1 MKFMDS
7 IGIKR
12 FVSKILEVIGNKVAN
27 GEWLPIRNGVDNDG
41 NVVQYAVAEGRQTR
55 ASTIASHAEGDGSV
69 ANGNYSHA
77 EGSGVTAD
85 GEASHAEGF
94 SSTAIGNYSHAE
106 GYETKANEK
115 NSHAE
120 GYLTTAD
127 GEHSH
132 AEGNHTVAVG
142 QSSHAEGIGSNAN
155 GIASHAQGFK
165 TTASGPYS
173 YAEGYMTT
181 VSGGASHV
189 QGSYNYDNPSFIS
202 MVGVGININNTLIIR
217 QNASVIYVG
226 RDSKGRVDPSNPKNG
241 YQYLIGIGGY
251 QGQAIGTDTK
261 SIQEVIA
268 DLESRITA
276 LENR

>member
-1 MKFMDS
+1 MDS

-27 GEWLPIRNGVDNDG
+27 GEWLPIKKGVGSDG
-41 NVVQYAVAEGRQTR
+41 NVVQGAVAEGQDTTASGR
-55 ASTIASHAEGDGSV
+55 A
-69 ANGNYSHA
+69 SHA
-77 EGSGVTAD
+77 EGSGTTA
-85 GEASHAEGF
+85 S
-94 SSTAIGNYSHAE
+94 GN
-106 GYETKANEK
+106 

-120 GYLTTAD
+120 GVRTTAS
-127 GEHSH
+127 GLS
-132 AEGNHTVAVG
+132 
-142 QSSHAEGIGSNAN
+142 
-155 GIASHAQGFK
+155 SHAQGFS

-173 YAEGYMTT
+173 HAEGYKTMA
-181 VSGGASHV
+181 SGGASHA
-189 QGSYNYDNPSFIS
+189 QGSSNYDDPSFIY
-202 MVGVGININNTLIIR
+202 MVGVGTNTNSTNIIK

-226 RDSKGRVDPSNPKNG
+226 RDSKGGVDPSNPKNG

-268 DLESRITA
+268 DLDGRITA

>member
-27 GEWLPIRNGVDNDG
+27 GEWLPIRNGVDNNG
-41 NVVQYAVAEGRQTR
+41 NVVQGAVAEGQDTTALGR
-55 ASTIASHAEGDGSV
+55 A
-69 ANGNYSHA
+69 SHA
-77 EGSGVTAD
+77 EGSGTTAP
-85 GEASHAEGF
+85 GNNSHAEGVRTTASGL
-94 SSTAIGNYSHAE
+94 SSHAQGFNTIASGPYSHAE
-106 GYETKANEK
+106 GYKTMA
-115 NSHAE
+115 S
-120 GYLTTAD
+120 G
-127 GEHSH
+127 G
-132 AEGNHTVAVG
+132 V
-142 QSSHAEGIGSNAN
+142 
-155 GIASHAQGFK
+155 SHAQG
-165 TTASGPYS
+165 SS
-173 YAEGYMTT
+173 
-181 VSGGASHV
+181 
-189 QGSYNYDNPSFIS
+189 NYDDPSFIY
-202 MVGVGININNTLIIR
+202 MVGVGVNTNSTNIIK

-226 RDSKGRVDPSNPKNG
+226 RDSKGGVDPSNPKNG